1 MLEWDI
7 SVHSE
12 RYSADANIK
21 TNVTQIQVLGQLWN
35 SDTLLDVFNNL
46 SLNTTSSNSGNLVGN
61 RVFYANDYAVRMQL
75 HPSVDP

>member
-12 RYSADANIK
+12 RHSADANIK

-35 SDTLLDVFNNL
+35 SDTLLDVFNKL
-46 SLNTTSSNSGNLVGN
+46 SLNMCNHRCNLVSFQMYKNIYGFLLSQI
-61 RVFYANDYAVRMQL
+61 R
-75 HPSVDP
+75 